1 MTDAEYGILGSAVYI
16 GLITGSFLSGYIFMK
31 IKTKLVLLISII
43 GFILMLIV
51 FVITDNKTIIIIS
64 RIFAGFF

>member
-43 GFILMLIV
+43 GFILMLVV

>member
-16 GLITGSFLSGYIFMK
+16 GLITGSFSSGYIFMK

>member
-1 MTDAEYGILGSAVYI
+1 
-16 GLITGSFLSGYIFMK
+16 MK

>member
-1 MTDAEYGILGSAVYI
+1 MTDAEYGILGSADYI
-16 GLITGSFLSGYIFMK
+16 VLITGSFLSGYIFMK

>member
-64 RIFAGFF
+64 SIFAVFF